1 MLKINPVPPSPHPV
15 DKRQNK
21 AVKGKKKSLFGCFW
35 KSRRKT
41 TVKGQPVTGLECLTG
56 KYFNKECI

>member
-21 AVKGKKKSLFGCFW
+21 AVKEKKNPCLAAFGKVEEKL
-35 KSRRKT
+35 
-41 TVKGQPVTGLECLTG
+41 L
-56 KYFNKECI
+56 